1 VVLGTLDYSALWP
14 SPVLISSGYRFD
26 MPMVVARQHDQRDM
40 PSGVCS
46 IGVTP
51 EGVNA
56 HVDAQH
62 ELNDKVFLQHQM
74 SLVQSAAHELDAI
87 PEDVQFDE
95 QVERETEI
103 ETEILSL
110 VEKTAELRAEAGA
123 KNSGDFLENER
134 VADLSE
140 IRLENKKELDR
151 AAKNIVAKA
160 IEEPRYCDACA
171 VLARALHLHLPAVPP
186 TRPGRKAETFM
197 YALLDACQTVFED
210 LLSGIPLDASEK
222 ETAEGWESEK
232 MLATVRFAGR
242 LHCQGLLGMRVVGQM
257 VHDLVASAAV
267 KCANELLTSVGVTLD
282 DQEYRNL
289 LRCP

>member
-1 VVLGTLDYSALWP
+1 
-14 SPVLISSGYRFD
+14 
-26 MPMVVARQHDQRDM
+26 MPGGA
-40 PSGVCS
+40 CT

-51 EGVNA
+51 EGV
-56 HVDAQH
+56 DAAGSLQNQ
-62 ELNDKVFLQHQM
+62 LSDKIFLSHQLIG
-74 SLVQSAAHELDAI
+74 SPAHELDAI
-87 PEDVQFDE
+87 PENVQYDA

-110 VEKTAELRAEAGA
+110 IEKTAELRGPPAAGA
-123 KNSGDFLENER
+123 LSPPDSGKDDLEEDR
-134 VADLSE
+134 VADLSQ

-151 AAKNIVAKA
+151 AAWHIMSKA

-171 VLARALHLHLPAVPP
+171 VLARALHLRLPAVPP
-186 TRPGRKAETFM
+186 TRPGKKAETFM

-210 LLSGIPLDASEK
+210 LLSGLPRDAE
-222 ETAEGWESEK
+222 ERENAEGWETEK

-257 VHDLVASAAV
+257 VHDLVANHAVLSAR
-267 KCANELLTSVGVTLD
+267 ELLLSVGVTLD

-289 LRCP
+289 RVVLEGAVGHGGQF